1 MKISDRLIS
10 FWFSSLTNI
19 GVSILLLFLIL
30 VFKAWSTIPHEQDA
44 ILSQIATQ
52 QYSLVLFGWEKR
64 CTIEVSRL
72 RTQHSDPS
80 RARTR
85 SSLSEVL
92 GTKLPGFLFKAH
104 EFQKKKK
111 NVKGRNIS
119 TTVRNDSITKVMA
132 IKESLSSIKL
142 PSINFPFVSSR

>member
-80 RARTR
+80 RAHIR

-92 GTKLPGFLFKAH
+92 GTKLPGFLLKAH
-104 EFQKKKK
+104 EFQKKKEC
-111 NVKGRNIS
+111 KG
-119 TTVRNDSITKVMA
+119 TQH
-132 IKESLSSIKL
+132 
-142 PSINFPFVSSR
+142 